1 MYGTSVS
8 ANNLCH
14 MALVAKPERDSA
26 KHRYKLIECM
36 QVASWITYSI
46 EVPGKMIKKTI
57 EGLQSILHLQF
68 KKSWGH
74 V

>member
-1 MYGTSVS
+1 MRVHKRIRYNYFHTIQLFKRELMYGTSVS

-36 QVASWITYSI
+36 QVAS
-46 EVPGKMIKKTI
+46 
-57 EGLQSILHLQF
+57 
-68 KKSWGH
+68 
-74 V
+74 